1 MSELDKYGK
10 HDPLAKHSSHP
21 KKSKL
26 TIADTDAWLKRHGNG
41 MDRIKKPSNTKAVNV
56 WADYS
61 KVNTVE
67 LIYRHL
73 NVHGEIVPSDIQ
85 DMSCRRSVHG
95 QCQKMV
101 KNGELVAFKEKRFIH
116 HANLNNNQKYLVG
129 GFKRA

>member
-1 MSELDKYGK
+1 MSELDKYSK
-10 HDPLAKHSSHP
+10 YDPLAQHSSYA

-26 TIADTDAWLKRHGNG
+26 TIADTDAWLKRHVNG

-73 NVHGEIVPSDIQ
+73 NIHGEIIPSDIQ
-85 DMSCRRSVHG
+85 DTSCRRSVHA

-116 HANLNNNQKYLVG
+116 HANLNNNQKYLVS

>member
-73 NVHGEIVPSDIQ
+73 NIHGEIIPSDIQ
-85 DMSCRRSVHG
+85 DISCRRSVHG

-116 HANLNNNQKYLVG
+116 HANLNNNQKYLVN